1 MAARTFIGLGGNLG
15 DVATSFRSAAASIA
29 ALPETHVI
37 TGSGLYASPAWG
49 GLAQPDYLNAV
60 LEIDTGLS
68 AIALLEALLA
78 IERAHGRDRSAAP
91 RWGPR
96 PLDCDIL
103 LYADTIIDSE
113 RLQVPHPR
121 MAERAFVLLPLAEI
135 APDLSIPGLGTLM
148 PLLDRISEQPI
159 RRLAEGIPNVLQLR

>member
-1 MAARTFIGLGGNLG
+1 MAARAFIGLGGNLG
-15 DVATSFRSAAASIA
+15 DVTSSFRSAAASIA
-29 ALPETHVI
+29 ALPETRVI

-78 IERAHGRDRSAAP
+78 IERVHGRDRSVAP

-103 LYADTIIDSE
+103 LYADAIIDSE
-113 RLQVPHPR
+113 CLQVPHPR

-135 APDLSIPGLGTLM
+135 APDLSVPGLGALM
-148 PLLDRISEQPI
+148 PLLDHISEQPI
-159 RRLAEGIPNVLQLR
+159 RRLAEGIPNVHQPR

>member
-1 MAARTFIGLGGNLG
+1 
-15 DVATSFRSAAASIA
+15 
-29 ALPETHVI
+29 
-37 TGSGLYASPAWG
+37 
-49 GLAQPDYLNAV
+49 
-60 LEIDTGLS
+60 
-68 AIALLEALLA
+68 
-78 IERAHGRDRSAAP
+78 AP

-103 LYADTIIDSE
+103 LYADAIIDSE

>member
-1 MAARTFIGLGGNLG
+1 LATRAFIGLGGNLG
-15 DVATSFRSAAASIA
+15 DVAASFRAAATSIA
-29 ALPETHVI
+29 ALPETRVI
-37 TGSGLYASPAWG
+37 AGSSLYASPAWG
-49 GLAQPDYLNAV
+49 GVAQPDYLNAV

-78 IERAHGRDRSAAP
+78 IERTHGRDRSLAP

-103 LYADTIIDSE
+103 LFADAIIDNE
-113 RLQVPHPR
+113 CLQVPHPR

-135 APDLSIPGLGTLM
+135 APDLSVPGLGALM

-159 RRLAEGIPNVLQLR
+159 RRLAEGIPNVHQTS

>member
-1 MAARTFIGLGGNLG
+1 
-15 DVATSFRSAAASIA
+15 
-29 ALPETHVI
+29 
-37 TGSGLYASPAWG
+37 
-49 GLAQPDYLNAV
+49 
-60 LEIDTGLS
+60 
-68 AIALLEALLA
+68 
-78 IERAHGRDRSAAP
+78 
-91 RWGPR
+91 
-96 PLDCDIL
+96 
-103 LYADTIIDSE
+103 LYADAIIDSE